1 VRDLRNVEFNRA
13 AGIDRARDLAPFSL
27 PLVTPHPDH
36 GIARTP
42 LVTSSRARATRVD
55 RRVIHGHLDCLP
67 AQAFGGPHDQTITS
81 SSYARWMG
89 VRGDSVRRGAHPW
102 TGVHR
107 AD

>member
-36 GIARTP
+36 GIARAP

-55 RRVIHGHLDCLP
+55 RRV
-67 AQAFGGPHDQTITS
+67 
-81 SSYARWMG
+81 
-89 VRGDSVRRGAHPW
+89 
-102 TGVHR
+102 
-107 AD
+107 